1 MTELCAPE
9 ELARMMREG
18 DMEALDRMSRCF
30 GDRLLAVGRRY
41 CGDADRAHDAVQ
53 DTMVAAGSA
62 MESFRGDGSIEG
74 WLVRM
79 VVNFCHRQRRGRKND
94 PSWHVEADYDTL
106 LAAADS
112 PEDEAA
118 RGELMML
125 IGDALQ
131 KLEPRD
137 RTLLLLSD
145 AQGWKS
151 PEIAEALEM
160 TPTAVRTRLSRARRR
175 LRELPEPHAPSGE

>member
-1 MTELCAPE
+1 MTELCSPQ
-9 ELARMMREG
+9 ELAKLMRDG

-41 CGDADRAHDAVQ
+41 CGDQDRALDAVQ
-53 DTMVAAGSA
+53 DTMVAAGAS
-62 MESFRGDGSIEG
+62 MEKFRGDGSVEG

-94 PSWHVEADYDTL
+94 PSWHVEAVDDA
-106 LAAADS
+106 LAAKSDS
-112 PEDEAA
+112 PEDQAA

-131 KLEPRD
+131 QLEPRD

-160 TPTAVRTRLSRARRR
+160 TPAAVRTRLSRARRR
-175 LRELPEPHAPSGE
+175 LREHLEPHAPDDG